1 MRLDPRSLQFISA
14 PAAAL
19 TLALLCAC
27 GVTPDENSAPAP
39 GVAPNSAAAS
49 AAPLPDVAPVIQSL
63 ATQGGSKDSTAE
75 MRLTF
80 TGEGGK
86 AEQLDFRLQ
95 RRAAPGGTA
104 TLLTVL
110 APREETAKSLLAF
123 ERPGQP
129 TEALSYLAGLKSL
142 TRLGSDRPLNFRGTR
157 STVQELLGMELNQY
171 EPQRVERASE
181 GGAALLKVDL
191 KAKDDRRLAFPRIA
205 AFFRETAQG
214 LEPSRF
220 ELYNSRGEAAKV
232 VRVAE
237 YKPVQGYPT
246 ITRAEVEDREQ
257 KRKLELVTREI
268 KYDRALPASL
278 FTEDHLIKAVTEASQ
293 KLVR

>member
-1 MRLDPRSLQFISA
+1 MRLDPCSLRLVGA

-19 TLALLCAC
+19 ALALLCAC
-27 GVTPDENSAPAP
+27 GVAPDEHSAPA
-39 GVAPNSAAAS
+39 VAAAPAAS
-49 AAPLPDVAPVIQSL
+49 AAPLPDVAPILQSL

-75 MRLTF
+75 MRLSF
-80 TGEGGK
+80 TNESGR

-95 RRAAPGGTA
+95 RRASPGETA

-142 TRLGSDRPLNFRGTR
+142 TRLGSDRPLNFRGSR
-157 STVQELLGMELNQY
+157 STVQELLGMELGQY
-171 EPQRVERASE
+171 ERQSAERVSE
-181 GGAALLKVDL
+181 GGAALLRVDL
-191 KAKDDRRLAFPRIA
+191 KAKEDRRLAFPRIA
-205 AFFRETAQG
+205 VYFREAAPG
-214 LEPSRF
+214 LEPARF

-232 VRVAE
+232 GRVAE
-237 YKPVQGYPT
+237 YKTIQGYPT
-246 ITRAEVEDREQ
+246 VTRVEIEDREQ
-257 KRKLELVTREI
+257 GRRLELVTRDI

-278 FTEDHLIKAVTEASQ
+278 FTEEHLVKTVTGASR
-293 KLVR
+293 KLVE